1 MSTAETVRD
10 GAVREGF
17 VHDGPV
23 HDGAVREGFVHD
35 GCAHDGSVR
44 ERTPARRAAAL
55 WHADPYV
62 RALHA
67 GRGPLFLRR
76 ADGWMLPLDVERW
89 CADAD
94 AADRTVLRRCQ
105 GPILDIGCGPGRL
118 VAALALHGRPCLG
131 IDVSQAAVARTVS
144 AGGPALCRSVFEPLP
159 GEGRWGTALLIDG
172 NIGIGG
178 DPRALLAR
186 VAQLMAPDGLLIV
199 EAAAADVDERLRVR
213 LDDGRGDVGTAFP
226 WARVGLRAL
235 LRHAH
240 AAGWSPVE
248 QWTARDRG
256 FVSLRRTP
264 PLPRSATER

>member
-1 MSTAETVRD
+1 M
-10 GAVREGF
+10 REGLI
-17 VHDGPV
+17 
-23 HDGAVREGFVHD
+23 REGSAREGSVLD
-35 GCAHDGSVR
+35 GSVLDGSVR
-44 ERTPARRAAAL
+44 ERMPAHRAAAPWHTEP

-67 GRGPLFLRR
+67 GHGPLFLRR

-118 VAALALHGRPCLG
+118 VAALAIHGHPCLG
-131 IDVSQAAVARTVS
+131 IDVSQAAVDRTIRG
-144 AGGPALCRSVFEPLP
+144 GGPALCRSVFEPLP

-178 DPRALLAR
+178 DPRALLTR
-186 VAQLMAPDGLLIV
+186 VAQLMAPDGLLVV
-199 EAAAADVDERLRVR
+199 EAAGADVDERVRVR
-213 LDDGRGDVGTAFP
+213 VDDGRGGVGTAFP
-226 WARVGLRAL
+226 WARVGVRAL
-235 LRHAH
+235 LHHAH
-240 AAGWSPVE
+240 AVGWELVE

-256 FVSLRRTP
+256 FVSLRHAP
-264 PLPRSATER
+264 PLPRSPTEH